1 MDFGKGF
8 GGPSGSQGGYGASYD
23 PKKIKRYIIIGV
35 IAALVIAIGSTSWFT
50 VDDKQQAVITTFG
63 KVTGVADAG
72 VHFMLPFGI
81 QQAHKVD
88 VNVFQRIELGYRTST
103 QTPAGYVLVGNESMM
118 ITGDY
123 NIVNVDFFVEYK
135 ISDPVKYLFASQQP
149 ELVLKNLVQSQV
161 RNVIGSA
168 TVDSVLTTG
177 KAEIQIRVK
186 ELIAAELEEYDIGL
200 MLTDVKIQDA
210 EPPTEE
216 VIEAFKNV
224 ETAKQGA
231 ETAINEAKAYE
242 NAQLPQAQAEA
253 DKLLQNAEYIKQKRI
268 NEAVE
273 QVALF
278 EAMFSEYTLNPE
290 ITRTRMYYEAIRA
303 VFPDTKIYINAT
315 GGSGIEMILPLED
328 FVGGN
333 TAPQI
338 TPTAP
343 KADTAKEGE

>member
-1 MDFGKGF
+1 MDYNRPPPKTININFNGRKIRGF
-8 GGPSGSQGGYGASYD
+8 
-23 PKKIKRYIIIGV
+23 IIAGIIV
-35 IAALVIAIGSTSWFT
+35 LFALILGFTSIYT
-50 VDDKQQAVITTFG
+50 VDNKETAVVTTFG
-63 KVTGVADAG
+63 RVTDTTGAG
-72 VHFMLPFGI
+72 MHFKLPFGL
-81 QQAHKVD
+81 QRVYL
-88 VNVFQRIELGYRTST
+88 VEENVYQKIELGYRSDASGETFEVVDEE
-103 QTPAGYVLVGNESMM
+103 AKM